1 MIFTTRAIA
10 VAIIIVAMALF
21 WAEPSRSQPRE
32 ATDAAVEAIIRDYL
46 AKHPEEIERIVSDYL
61 VKHPEVLQ
69 SSIAELLKR
78 RKPTNADKTVAIKSN
93 ADALFSSI
101 HQVTLGNPNGDVTMV
116 EFFDYNCGY
125 CKRALSDLIVLL
137 KDDPKLKVVLKEFP
151 ILGPGSMETARVA
164 VAVHMQ
170 DPSGEKYLAFHQQL
184 LGSRGPANKDSALAA
199 AKEVGLDMTRLEQD
213 IASDEVRETLAES
226 VRLAQSLGINGTPGY
241 VIGDGVVPG
250 AIGAPG
256 LKERIQ
262 GARGRRGG

>member
-1 MIFTTRAIA
+1 MVFTTRAIA
-10 VAIIIVAMALF
+10 AATIIAAMASF
-21 WAEPSRSQPRE
+21 WAEPSHSQPRE
-32 ATDAAVEAIIRDYL
+32 AADAAVEAIIKNYL

-69 SSIAELLKR
+69 ASIAELLKR
-78 RKPTNADKTVAIKSN
+78 RNSAKADKTAAIKSN
-93 ADALFSSI
+93 AEALFSST

-151 ILGPGSMETARVA
+151 ILGPGSTDTARVA
-164 VAVHMQ
+164 VAVRMQ
-170 DPSGEKYLAFHQQL
+170 DPSGEKYLAFHQNL
-184 LGSRGPANKDSALAA
+184 LGYRGLANKDSALAA

-213 IASDEVRETLAES
+213 IASDEVRETLEES
-226 VRLAQSLGINGTPGY
+226 VRLAQSLEINGTPGY
-241 VIGDGVVPG
+241 VIGNGVVSG
-250 AIGAPG
+250 AIGALG

-262 GARGRRGG
+262 EARSRRGG